1 MLKEIIT
8 QHPLRTIIL
17 EFDESKTAPEFEV
30 RALKIYHEA
39 HDRTWAHW
47 ERLRIAREKAPILLL
62 GIERAEEL
70 YEQTKEKLEHLQIM
84 SPENPERPR
93 ITKQLKMY
101 VEELDQYL
109 DAFVPDLIKE
119 ANGFYEYHDYSREE
133 EKWWS
138 EVADRQL
145 RDIFKDYEHCSV
157 DIVSLDRD
165 LDDLKGFFGHIRRRE
180 GKYYETMNGLI
191 DSYDALNEKIDGLY
205 ERIDAH
211 VKGTDV

>member
-1 MLKEIIT
+1 
-8 QHPLRTIIL
+8 
-17 EFDESKTAPEFEV
+17 
-30 RALKIYHEA
+30 
-39 HDRTWAHW
+39 
-47 ERLRIAREKAPILLL
+47 
-62 GIERAEEL
+62 
-70 YEQTKEKLEHLQIM
+70 M

-145 RDIFKDYEHCSV
+145 RDIFKDYERCSV

-165 LDDLKGFFGHIRRRE
+165 LDDLKGPFGHIRRRE

-191 DSYDALNEKIDGLY
+191 DSYDVLFRFPMLRLLNTKQSLHFIQEEIVHRVFKLLKDDRHTLY
-205 ERIDAH
+205 ACNIL
-211 VKGTDV
+211 